1 MRSTE
6 AVELSYETLIVNS
19 ILDSTA
25 AKDDGAASS
34 APPPP
39 PPPLPSAQLQ
49 VRRGPKHGTALSF
62 GLN

>member
-34 APPPP
+34 APPSSPT
-39 PPPLPSAQLQ
+39 PLSA
-49 VRRGPKHGTALSF
+49 TA
-62 GLN
+62 GAAGA